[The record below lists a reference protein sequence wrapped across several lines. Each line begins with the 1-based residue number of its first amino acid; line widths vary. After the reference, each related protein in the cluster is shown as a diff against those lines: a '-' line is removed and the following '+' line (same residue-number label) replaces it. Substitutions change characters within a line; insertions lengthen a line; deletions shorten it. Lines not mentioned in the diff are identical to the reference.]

1 MRSVPL
7 SETIAQFDDKS
18 ANMTASNSID
28 NIRARL
34 NHPVIDSDGHWIE
47 FEPLALDYLTEVGG
61 RDLVQ
66 RYRGSA
72 SQFFS
77 NRLWIGLSPEERTR
91 RRLIQPPWWIFPTR
105 NSRDRAT
112 AMLPRLL
119 YERLDELGLDF
130 AVLYP
135 SSFMLFAPFIRDAEL
150 RRAACRAFNLYAAQQ
165 FQQFADRLT
174 PAAVIPM
181 HTPQEAVEELE
192 FAVGNLGTKV
202 VMMASLMRRPIAAAQ
217 GASGVSRYA
226 VWPDV
231 LGIDSENYDPVWAKC
246 LELKVVPTFH
256 TGTQGIGTRTSVSNF
271 VYNHLG
277 HFAAAGEAVCK
288 ALFLGGVTRRFPDLK
303 FAFLE
308 GGVGWACSLYADLI
322 GHWKKRN
329 PKSLADVDPAN
340 LDLPLL
346 TDLFQ
351 RYGDKA
357 LNDKRCDLRQ
367 AMEVMAEHPTQ
378 IDDFAACGI
387 TRPEDIRDLF
397 VPNFYFGCEADDP
410 LCSWAFASRIHPF
423 AATFNILLGSDIGHF
438 DVHDMTEVL
447 GEAYELVDKRL
458 LSEDNLQDFLFSN
471 PVKFWAGGN
480 RDFFK
485 DTVVENAAK
494 VELQQLAG
502 RLRA

>member
-1 MRSVPL
+1 MVW
-7 SETIAQFDDKS
+7 FDDKT
-18 ANMTASNSID
+18 ADMTAHNSIA
-28 NIRARL
+28 NIRGRL

-66 RYRGSA
+66 RYQGSA

-77 NRLWIGLSPEERTR
+77 NRFWSGLSPQERTR
-91 RRLIQPPWWIFPTR
+91 RRVMQPPWWIFPTR
-105 NSRDRAT
+105 NSHDRAT

-119 YERLDELGLDF
+119 YERLDEIGLDF

-150 RRAACRAFNLYAAQQ
+150 RRAACRAFNIYAAQQ
-165 FQQFADRLT
+165 FQQFAGRLT

-192 FAVGNLGTKV
+192 YAVKKLGTKV
-202 VMMASLMRRPIAAAQ
+202 VMMGSLMRRPIAAAQ
-217 GASGVSRYA
+217 PPSAANRYA

-231 LGIDSENYDPVWAKC
+231 LGIDSENSYDPVWAKC
-246 LELKVVPTFH
+246 LELKVMPTFH
-256 TGTQGIGTRTSVSNF
+256 TGTQGIGTRISVSNF

-329 PKSLADVDPAN
+329 PIGLENVDPAN
-340 LDLPLL
+340 LDMPLL
-346 TDLFQ
+346 TDLFR
-351 RYGDKA
+351 RYGDKG
-357 LNDKRCDLRQ
+357 LNDKLGDLRQ

-378 IDDFAACGI
+378 IDDFAACAI
-387 TRPEDIRDLF
+387 SRPEDIRDLF

-410 LCSWAFASRIHPF
+410 ICTWAFASWAHPF
-423 AATFNILLGSDIGHF
+423 GATFNILLGSDIGHF

-447 GEAYELVDKRL
+447 GEAYELIDKRL
-458 LSEDNLQDFLFSN
+458 LSQANLRDFLFSN
-471 PVKFWAGGN
+471 PVKFWAGAN
-480 RDFFK
+480 HDFFK
-485 DTVVENAAK
+485 GTVVETAAK
-494 VELQQLAG
+494 LELQQLAG
-502 RLRA
+502 RPRA